1 MRSHVRQTVWVACL
15 LLMTGIAVQTAATP
29 VASFTATR
37 PEGGGETAVLLDA
50 SASNDPTGTITTY
63 QWLFGDGFT
72 GSGVRVEHA
81 YAQGGS
87 YTVTLLVSGT
97 DGSHMVAQSVNLA
110 TLEEATAAAG
120 PAPVNPSAASPTR
133 VSPRLDLPLG
143 TKYGQRAPDFSLPT
157 FSDEFVRLSDFLGQ
171 VVIFEFW
178 RSTCPSCQASTP
190 HLDTLREHFADAGV
204 VVMLIVLDQKPAD
217 GWRYLTEHGFTEF
230 VTVHEVNPNQRETAY
245 TYGVSGVP
253 QAFVVDREGVIRF
266 AGHPN
271 GLSTDTIIP
280 LL

>member
-1 MRSHVRQTVWVACL
+1 MRSLMRTSAWIGCL
-15 LLMTGIAVQTAATP
+15 LLLTGIAVQAAP
-29 VASFTATR
+29 VAAFTATR
-37 PEGGGETAVLLDA
+37 ATGGSDTTVLLDA
-50 SASNDPTGTITTY
+50 STSDDPTGTITTY

-81 YAQGGS
+81 YAQGGR

-97 DGSHMVAQSVNLA
+97 GGSQMVTQEIDLSSLD
-110 TLEEATAAAG
+110 EA
-120 PAPVNPSAASPTR
+120 PSGASPTPNPTP
-133 VSPRLDLPLG
+133 VATVPIAPRLDLPVG

-157 FSDEFVRLSDFLGQ
+157 FSDEFVRLSDYLGQ
-171 VVIFEFW
+171 VVILEFW

-190 HLDTLREHFADAGV
+190 HLDTLRAHFADSGV

-217 GWRYLTEHGFTEF
+217 GWRYLSQGGFTEF
-230 VTVHEVNPNQRETAY
+230 VTVHEIDPNNRQTAY

-271 GLSTDTIIP
+271 GLTTDTIIP